1 MAENI
6 KIQLDDI
13 YEPVT
18 EKDIKTGKNFVLRR
32 ESVSNTLG
40 SLVDALM
47 EDAAESIVQI
57 CYKYNIDP
65 TSFTLSAEYNEE
77 MFKKVAEVMDQLE
90 EDIMELIEYYSTN
103 CTKDKEKKS
112 LLLLWILTLG
122 RDNMSLQ
129 ATLHQRLMVFMK
141 DLEAMIA
148 VAKTAKFETTKV
160 VSLIKSYLHTVYQMP
175 GMTAAFRNASLY
187 KARYIRTKGVKKGN
201 VGNSNSEA
209 NNIIRFARLT
219 QQMAWM
225 RYHRQ
230 MYDERGA
237 AGYYVL
243 RGSNYPCDLCDSRTG
258 FHTIDEVD
266 AFPPQHY
273 NCVCYT
279 IPIFE
284 KDINDLTE

>member
-1 MAENI
+1 MADTI
-6 KIQLDDI
+6 KINLEDI

-40 SLVDALM
+40 SLVDALL
-47 EDAAESIVQI
+47 EDTAEKITQI
-57 CYKYNIDP
+57 CYRYNINP

-77 MFKKVAEVMDQLE
+77 MFKQVAEVMDKLE

-122 RDNMSLQ
+122 RNNMSLQ

-141 DLEAMIA
+141 DIEAMIA
-148 VAKTAKFETTKV
+148 VAKTEKYDITKA
-160 VSLIKSYLHTVYQMP
+160 VSVIKSNIHTAYQIP
-175 GMTAAFRNASLY
+175 GMQAAFKNASRY
-187 KARYIRTKGVKKGN
+187 KAEYIRTKGVKKGN
-201 VGNSNSEA
+201 RGNSNSEA
-209 NNIIRFARLT
+209 NNIFRFARLT

-230 MYDERGA
+230 MYEERGA
-237 AGYYVL
+237 AGFYVL
-243 RGSNYPCDLCDSRTG
+243 RGSNYPCDICESRTG
-258 FHTIDEVD
+258 FHTIDEKD

-279 IPIFE
+279 VPIYE
-284 KDINDLTE
+284 KDINEFTE